1 MSKNIIEYEQL
12 SEKQLEKTRKVLNQ
26 TIDMLIQQNNEM
38 YDDYICYIQDRIH
51 PF

>member
-1 MSKNIIEYEQL
+1 MEEKN
-12 SEKQLEKTRKVLNQ
+12 KQLENTRKVLNQ